1 MPQRK
6 KVTISE
12 AKKAGGKKY
21 REKIQKVI
29 SDYEK
34 LPDEKKNQVHVYYG
48 YGKGKTTAAMG
59 VSWLSGRN
67 LFDRL

>member
-6 KVTISE
+6 KVTIDE

-34 LPDEKKNQVHVYYG
+34 LPVEEKHQVHIYYG
-48 YGKGKTTAAMG
+48 
-59 VSWLSGRN
+59 
-67 LFDRL
+67 